1 MITDKELEKLAERFS
16 GRMEKVTETV
26 YKTIGDRINKIGKMS
41 VTDAKKIN
49 RLVIYSEDMTK
60 IVAELQKQTNKNIS
74 EIEEMYKAVSEKD
87 YRDSK
92 KDFETNGVEYIPYKE
107 NNRLKLIVNS
117 VATITE
123 KEMKN
128 ISKTTAIGF
137 RDYLDNEVIYKG
149 IAEVYQEAIDTAIT
163 AVVTGVSDYQSEMY
177 KILKPMV
184 NSGVRTIDYASG
196 YSRRLDSSVRQAVL
210 TGIRQVNQETTNE
223 IGRQFGADGYEITA
237 HGDCAPDHLDIQGK
251 QYTQKEFRQ
260 LNERLERPVGD
271 LNCKHF
277 AYPIVIGVSSPAYTK
292 KQLRELQE
300 ESTRKVEYEGKTY
313 TAYEATQV
321 QRKLETQIRQQKEN
335 KLIGNEK
342 ITKEA
347 NAKIRALTTK
357 YKEFSNKAGLPIRA
371 NRLRVS
377 RKSK

>member
-1 MITDKELEKLAERFS
+1 MITDKELEKLAERFAS
-16 GRMEKVTETV
+16 RMEKVTETV
-26 YKTIGDRINKIGKMS
+26 YKTIGARINKIGKMS
-41 VTDAKKIN
+41 VTDVKKIN
-49 RLVIYSEDMTK
+49 ILVIYNEDMTK
-60 IVAELQKQTNKNIS
+60 IVAEIHKQTNKNIS
-74 EIEEMYKAVSEKD
+74 EIEEMYKVVSEKD
-87 YRDSK
+87 YKDSK
-92 KDFETNGVEYIPYKE
+92 KDFEANGVEYISYKE
-107 NNRLKLIVNS
+107 NSRLKLIVNS
-117 VATITE
+117 IASITE

-128 ISKTTAIGF
+128 ISRTTAIGF

-149 IAEVYQEAIDTAIT
+149 IAEFYQEAIDTAIT
-163 AVVTGVSDYQSEMY
+163 AVVTGVSDYQTEMY

-196 YSRRLDSSVRQAVL
+196 YSRRLDSSVRQAIL

-223 IGRQFGADGYEITA
+223 IGSQFGADGYEITA

-251 QYTQKEFRQ
+251 QYTKKEFRQ
-260 LNERLERPVGD
+260 LNKRLERPVGH

-292 KQLRELQE
+292 KQLRELRK
-300 ESTRKVEYEGKTY
+300 ESTRKIEYEGKTY

-321 QRKLETQIRQQKEN
+321 QRKLETEIRRQKEN

-347 NAKIRALTTK
+347 NAKIRALTAK
-357 YKEFSNKAGLPIRA
+357 YKDFSEKAGLPIRT
-371 NRLRVS
+371 NRLRV
-377 RKSK
+377 

>member
-1 MITDKELEKLAERFS
+1 MITDKELEKLAERFAT
-16 GRMEKVTETV
+16 RMDKVTEVT
-26 YKTIGDRINKIGKMS
+26 YKTIGNRINKIGKMS

-49 RLVIYSEDMTK
+49 RLVIYNEDMTK
-60 IVAELQKQTNKNIS
+60 IVAELHKQTNKNIS
-74 EIEEMYKAVSEKD
+74 EIEEMYKTVSEKD
-87 YRDSK
+87 YKDSK
-92 KDFETNGVEYIPYKE
+92 KDFEANGVEYIPYTQ
-107 NNRLKLIVNS
+107 NNRLKLIVGS

-128 ISKTTAIGF
+128 ISRTTAIGF

-163 AVVTGVSDYQSEMY
+163 AVVTGVSDYQTEMY
-177 KILKPMV
+177 KVLKPMV
-184 NSGVRTIDYASG
+184 NSGIRTIDYVSG
-196 YSRRLDSSVRQAVL
+196 YSRRLDSSVRQAIL

-260 LNERLERPVGD
+260 LNERLERPVGE

-292 KQLRELQE
+292 KQLKELE
-300 ESTRKVEYEGKTY
+300 RESTRKIEYEGKTY

-335 KLIGNEK
+335 KLIGNDK

-357 YKEFSNKAGLPIRA
+357 YKDFSNKAGLPIKT

-377 RKSK
+377 RKSI

>member
-1 MITDKELEKLAERFS
+1 MITDKELEKLAERFAS
-16 GRMEKVTETV
+16 RMEKVTETV
-26 YKTIGDRINKIGKMS
+26 YKTIGARINKIGKMS

-49 RLVIYSEDMTK
+49 RLVIYNEDMTK
-60 IVAELQKQTNKNIS
+60 IVAELHKQTNKNIS

-87 YRDSK
+87 YKDSK
-92 KDFETNGVEYIPYKE
+92 KDFEDNGVEYIPYKE

-117 VATITE
+117 IATITE

-128 ISKTTAIGF
+128 IARTTAIGF

-149 IAEVYQEAIDTAIT
+149 IAEFYQEAIDTAIT

-196 YSRRLDSSVRQAVL
+196 YSRRLDSSVRQAIL

-223 IGRQFGADGYEITA
+223 IGSQFGADGYEITA

-251 QYTQKEFRQ
+251 QYTKKEFRQ
-260 LNERLERPVGD
+260 LNERLERPVGH

-292 KQLRELQE
+292 KQLRELKK
-300 ESTRKVEYEGKTY
+300 ESTRKIEYEGKTY

-321 QRKLETQIRQQKEN
+321 QRKLETEIRRQKEN
-335 KLIGNEK
+335 KLTGNEK

-357 YKEFSNKAGLPIRA
+357 YKDFSNKAGLPIRI

-377 RKSK
+377 RKST

>member
-1 MITDKELEKLAERFS
+1 
-16 GRMEKVTETV
+16 
-26 YKTIGDRINKIGKMS
+26 
-41 VTDAKKIN
+41 
-49 RLVIYSEDMTK
+49 MTK
-60 IVAELQKQTNKNIS
+60 IVAELHKQTNKNIS

-87 YRDSK
+87 YKDSK
-92 KDFETNGVEYIPYKE
+92 KDFEANGVEYIPYTQ
-107 NNRLKLIVNS
+107 NNRLKLIVGS

-128 ISKTTAIGF
+128 ISRTTAIGF

-163 AVVTGVSDYQSEMY
+163 AVVTGVSDYQTEMY

-196 YSRRLDSSVRQAVL
+196 YSRRLDSSVRQAIL

-251 QYTQKEFRQ
+251 QYTQKEFGQ

-292 KQLRELQE
+292 KQLRELRE
-300 ESTRKVEYEGKTY
+300 ESTRKIEYEGKTY
-313 TAYEATQV
+313 TAKPTE
-321 QRKLETQIRQQKEN
+321 
-335 KLIGNEK
+335 
-342 ITKEA
+342 
-347 NAKIRALTTK
+347 
-357 YKEFSNKAGLPIRA
+357 S
-371 NRLRVS
+371 
-377 RKSK
+377 

>member
-1 MITDKELEKLAERFS
+1 MITDKELEKLAERFAS
-16 GRMEKVTETV
+16 RMEKVTETV
-26 YKTIGDRINKIGKMS
+26 YKTIGARINKIGKMNA
-41 VTDAKKIN
+41 TDVQKLN
-49 RLVIYSEDMTK
+49 RLVLYNEDMTK
-60 IVAELQKQTNKNIS
+60 IIAELHKQTNKNIS
-74 EIEEMYKAVSEKD
+74 EIEDMYKAISEKD
-87 YRDSK
+87 YKDSK
-92 KDFETNGVEYIPYKE
+92 KDFENNGVEYIPYKE
-107 NNRLKLIVNS
+107 NNRLKLIVGS

-128 ISKTTAIGF
+128 ISRTTAIGF

-149 IAEVYQEAIDTAIT
+149 IAEVYQEAIDVAIT
-163 AVVTGVSDYQSEMY
+163 SVATGVSDYQSEMY
-177 KILKPMV
+177 KVLKPMV
-184 NSGVRTIDYASG
+184 NSGIRTIDYASG
-196 YSRRLDSSVRQAVL
+196 YSRRLDSSVRQAIL
-210 TGIRQVNQETTNE
+210 TGTRRINQETTNE

-251 QYTQKEFRQ
+251 QYTKKEFRQ
-260 LNERLERPVGD
+260 LNERLERPVGE

-277 AYPIVIGVSSPAYTK
+277 AYPIVIGVSSPSYSR
-292 KQLRELQE
+292 KQLRELRK
-300 ESTRKVEYEGKTY
+300 ESTRKIEYEGKTY

-357 YKEFSNKAGLPIRA
+357 YKDFSNKAGLPVRM
-371 NRLRVS
+371 NRLRV
-377 RKSK
+377 